1 MRNISIGGEI
11 ISVSDAMKLVDT
23 IYEHA
28 YELAGQAYEKDRS
41 AKFRLNWPNV
51 YEYAEANKRNFIEQA
66 REDFC
71 AMLSDKKSDEKTKKR
86 VYMAILLER
95 AFANGLE
102 KLGHEADTRLQ
113 VKKNTVQFEG
123 DKTENRKIMEKFGP
137 STNLRAEMLKTAA
150 KISYKH

>member
-11 ISVSDAMKLVDT
+11 ISISDAMKLVDT

-28 YELAGQAYEKDRS
+28 YELAGQSYEKDRS
-41 AKFRLNWPNV
+41 AKFRLNWPNA

-86 VYMAILLER
+86 VYLAILLER

-137 STNLRAEMLKTAA
+137 TQNLRAEMLKTAA

>member
-1 MRNISIGGEI
+1 MRNLSIGGEI
-11 ISVSDAMKLVDT
+11 ISVNDAMKLVDT

-41 AKFRLNWPNV
+41 IKFRLNWPNA

-71 AMLSDKKSDEKTKKR
+71 AILSDKKSDEKTKKR
-86 VYMAILLER
+86 VYLAILIER

-102 KLGHEADTRLQ
+102 QLGHEADTRLQ

-123 DKTENRKIMEKFGP
+123 DKSENKRIMEKFGA
-137 STNLRAEMLKTAA
+137 STNLRADMLKSAA
-150 KISYKH
+150 KISYQH